1 MELIWIIL
9 AAVFI
14 IAGIIGAFLPVIPGL
29 PFSYLGLFILH
40 LTGVTHF
47 STSFLVLWA
56 IVIVAI
62 MVLENALPVYTSKKF
77 GGTTYGAT
85 GSTIGMIVGLIFFP
99 PLGIFFGTLIGAFI
113 GEMIFKQDVNV
124 ALKSAWGSFIG
135 FLSGTMIKTFVA
147 IMFALMFIKAV
158 F

>member
-9 AAVFI
+9 GALCI
-14 IAGIIGAFLPVIPGL
+14 IMGLIGAFLPILPGL

-40 LTGVTHF
+40 LSGVANF
-47 STSFLVLWA
+47 STTFLVVWA

-62 MVLENALPVYTSKKF
+62 LVLENAIPAYTTKKF
-77 GGTTYGAT
+77 GGTNYGST
-85 GSTIGMIVGLIFFP
+85 GSLIGMIVGMFFFP
-99 PLGIFFGTLIGAFI
+99 PLGFFLGTLIGAFI
-113 GEMIFKQDVNV
+113 GEMLFKQDVNV

-135 FLSGTMIKTFVA
+135 FLTGTMIKTIVA
-147 IMFALMFIKAV
+147 AMFAVMFFRAV

>member
-14 IAGIIGAFLPVIPGL
+14 IAGIIGAFLPIIPGL

-147 IMFALMFIKAV
+147 IMFAIMFIKAV